1 MYRTDYCLI
10 GERYDDDH
18 HHLKDITC
26 ILYMYTHIYIYM
38 YTHVYGHAKKAN
50 DPFLILAVFFLMFR
64 RATLVPLT
72 MHFAQPSTKTL
83 KH

>member
-1 MYRTDYCLI
+1 
-10 GERYDDDH
+10 
-18 HHLKDITC
+18 
-26 ILYMYTHIYIYM
+26 M